1 MKDLIVIRKCISTKD
16 QKVKKKERPM
26 RDVSLF

>member
-16 QKVKKKERPM
+16 QKVKKKRPM